1 MIWCLCLQLCSAF
14 GGRRE
19 YAETYTTAED
29 PLLWQQ
35 QTGVKELVLD
45 GGVLL
50 GGFLVEPHTAE
61 LLKQRM
67 DLDRLIIR
75 RAADMTDD
83 HVASAVERKLA
94 REIVVVSDCEGVTEA
109 GVVAAGS
116 GVSGVRVSLVS
127 PAAGEYADASL
138 SNSLDDLVSA
148 LAM

>member
-1 MIWCLCLQLCSAF
+1 
-14 GGRRE
+14 
-19 YAETYTTAED
+19 
-29 PLLWQQ
+29 
-35 QTGVKELVLD
+35 LVLD